1 VPLKERAMADVLT
14 FTSKKKQKSQEL
26 LRKILWGFIIILI
39 IFSIAQIFFHF
50 FIAPRVTIKNIIIK
64 SDIPFTEQEILR
76 IAGISRKEYYFLINT
91 YEIQERLMT
100 HPLVRTALVQ
110 KVFPDTITLR
120 LKGREPLLIAL
131 VNINNK
137 TVPVTIDE
145 EGVVFQIADTVSNW
159 NLPILSGLRFDSIE
173 FGTKLPHDIIP
184 FLKDFKR
191 LSEKN
196 PGLASL
202 ISEIKIIKTETGEF
216 EYIIYPLNFPKG
228 VLVGRKIDASS
239 IKYIMLALKILQ
251 QEGMLHQVSDLDFRT
266 GELVYKMKEE

>member
-1 VPLKERAMADVLT
+1 MADVLI

-39 IFSIAQIFFHF
+39 IFSTAQIFFHF

-173 FGTKLPHDIIP
+173 FGTKLPRDLIP